1 MLDNQFAINKKET
14 LHGKFY
20 KNSLEY
26 PERIALIY
34 EEQKISYR
42 VLRTY
47 ALSAANYMSQQGVK
61 KGDRVAVILPRG
73 VSQIAALLGIL
84 AVGAAYVPI
93 SIKQPLARRK
103 RILESIKPAIVL
115 QDEKFLNERPWEGKI
130 VNNPEASAYIIYTS
144 GSSGEPKG
152 VDMSHAA
159 AMNTIEV
166 ILRMWQIGSEDS
178 VLNISA
184 FDFDLS
190 VFDIF
195 GLLSVG
201 GTVVMINEKDYRDP
215 EVWKDLIE
223 SHGITIWNSAPALLD
238 MLLTLEKK
246 QCSSNKLRLA
256 LVSGDWIPLY
266 LPEMLYKAAVEGT
279 QFVAL
284 GGATEGGI
292 WSNYYCVSEVDK
304 LWKSIPYGKALPGQE
319 YRIVDENF
327 TECEINVP
335 GELLIGGG
343 SLASGYVNDEEL
355 TNKKFI
361 IDKGQRWYRTGDC
374 GVYREDQVIEFL
386 GRLEDTQVKIRGHRI
401 ELGEIESIL
410 KELPG
415 INEAVVVHQGDNYHK
430 ELVAFYTGCSVTR
443 SDVEHYLELHLPTY
457 SVPNFIIR
465 LDSFPLNDNG
475 KIDRKKLKEYK
486 KTDYSGE
493 KLSESSNIVLNIWEE
508 LLGCRVSDLDE
519 NLFKMG
525 ADSLLAARF
534 VETIGTRYG
543 LKIHMKDIFE
553 KSTIRELT
561 KLIEEHR
568 DLENKESVEEGEI

>member
-1 MLDNQFAINKKET
+1 MLDNQFVNRKKET

-42 VLRTY
+42 ILRTY
-47 ALSAANYMSQQGVK
+47 ALSAANYISQQGVK
-61 KGDRVAVILPRG
+61 KGDKVAVILPRG
-73 VSQIAALLGIL
+73 IGQIAALLGIL
-84 AVGAAYVPI
+84 TVGAAYVPI
-93 SIKQPLARRK
+93 SIRQPLARRK
-103 RILESIKPAIVL
+103 RILENIKPAIVL
-115 QDEKFLNERPWEGKI
+115 QEENFLNEKPWEGRI
-130 VNNPEASAYIIYTS
+130 ENDPDASAYVIYTS

-166 ILRMWQIGSEDS
+166 VLHMWNICEMDS

-201 GTVVMINEKDYRDP
+201 GTVVMIDEKDYRDP
-215 EVWKDLIE
+215 EVWKRLIE
-223 SHGITIWNSAPALLD
+223 SHEITIWNSAPALLD

-246 QCSSNKLRLA
+246 ECSFSTLRLA
-256 LVSGDWIPLY
+256 FVSGDWIPLY
-266 LPEMLYKAAVEGT
+266 LPEAWYKVVAENA

-292 WSNYYCVSEVDK
+292 WSNYYCVSKVDK
-304 LWKSIPYGKALPGQE
+304 SWKSIPYGKALPSQK

-327 TECEINVP
+327 TECEVNVP

-343 SLASGYVNDEEL
+343 SLANGYINDEEL
-355 TNKKFI
+355 TNKKFVM
-361 IDKGQRWYRTGDC
+361 DKGERWYKTGDC
-374 GVYREDQVIEFL
+374 GVYRENRIIEFL

-410 KELPG
+410 KEFPG
-415 INEAVVVHQGDNYHK
+415 INEVVVIHQGDKYHK
-430 ELVAFYTGCSVTR
+430 ELIAFYSGHNVIR
-443 SDVEHYLELHLPTY
+443 SDMEHYLELHLPAY
-457 SVPNFIIR
+457 SIPSSIIQ
-465 LDSFPLNDNG
+465 LDSFPLNANG
-475 KIDRKKLKEYK
+475 KVDRNKLKEYK
-486 KTDYSGE
+486 KTDNLYESSS
-493 KLSESSNIVLNIWEE
+493 KSSNIVLSIWEE
-508 LLGCRVSDLDE
+508 LLGHRVSDLDE
-519 NLFKMG
+519 NLFKIG
-525 ADSLLAARF
+525 ADSLLTARF

-543 LKIHMKDIFE
+543 VKVHMKEIFE
-553 KSTIRELT
+553 KPTIRELI
-561 KLIEEHR
+561 KLVEGQKDSE
-568 DLENKESVEEGEI
+568 DLESIEEGEI